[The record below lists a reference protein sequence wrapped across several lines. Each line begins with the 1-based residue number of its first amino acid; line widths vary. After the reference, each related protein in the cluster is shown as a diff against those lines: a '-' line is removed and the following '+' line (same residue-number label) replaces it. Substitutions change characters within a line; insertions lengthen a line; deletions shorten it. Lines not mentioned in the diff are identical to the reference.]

1 MKTEKAILDLD
12 QLAVDIGVPYK
23 VSELP
28 NGVKRYA
35 TQWSVSYLVLAAAE
49 IEKRTRGYTEM
60 NVCGGG
66 PHWLLALAVCTAFP
80 RLKAYVITGLPVEAR
95 FEPLEMGEPT
105 PAGGITFR
113 RERREKRVYVE
124 FQADDPDKP
133 PLYGPHNY
141 DRNLLPFVIVPEV
154 EEEDSLYLKCQ
165 GEFSVIMNIIS
176 AYCGKCQSIHV
187 AGTGADGYICIY
199 TRNDKYSLGGESPII
214 E

>member
-12 QLAVDIGVPYK
+12 QLAVDIGVPYTI
-23 VSELP
+23 SELP

-35 TQWSVSYLVLAAAE
+35 TQWDVSHLPLAAAE
-49 IEKRTRGYTEM
+49 IEKRTRDYMEM

-80 RLKAYVITGLPVEAR
+80 RLKAYVLLGLPGEAR
-95 FEPLEMGEPT
+95 FEQLGMGEPT

-113 RERREKRVYVE
+113 QKRIGKRVYVE
-124 FQADDPDKP
+124 FQSDDPDKP

-141 DRNLLPFVIVPEV
+141 DRALLPYVTVPETTA
-154 EEEDSLYLKCQ
+154 EDSLYLKCQ

-187 AGTGADGYICIY
+187 AGTGADGYVCVY
-199 TRNDKYSLGGESPII
+199 SRNDEHSLGCESPFIK
-214 E
+214 